1 MFQIPVRN
9 RLRLSAR
16 IRSLFTVERVNQLR
30 QRFNLARLINAA
42 IRQLKSAISGMVVGI
57 FRLPKLIL
65 ITGPKVLLTSRISG
79 KCAALMMMLCTPS
92 LLLWSILTVPAL
104 LFQSPQQHAYFYF
117 SRLINQDPSRWL
129 VLLLAGLCAVLALA
143 IPGTTEDSEGSVHH

>member
-9 RLRLSAR
+9 RLRLLAK
-16 IRSLFTVERVNQLR
+16 IRSFLADERVNQLR
-30 QRFNLARLINAA
+30 ERFNLTHLRDAA
-42 IRQLKSAISGMVVGI
+42 IRKLKSALASMAGGLC
-57 FRLPKLIL
+57 RLPKLIL

-79 KCAALMMMLCTPS
+79 KCAALMILLCAPS
-92 LLLWSILTVPAL
+92 LLLCSILTVPAL

-143 IPGTTEDSEGSVHH
+143 IPATTADSDSSIRH

>member
-1 MFQIPVRN
+1 MLQIPARN

-16 IRSLFTVERVNQLR
+16 IRSLFTAERVNQLR
-30 QRFNLARLINAA
+30 QRFNLARLTHAA
-42 IRQLKSAISGMVVGI
+42 IRRLKSGLVGMVVGI

-65 ITGPKVLLTSRISG
+65 ITGPKLLLTSRISG

-92 LLLWSILTVPAL
+92 LLLWSVLTVPAF

-117 SRLINQDPSRWL
+117 SRLINQDPNRWL

-143 IPGTTEDSEGSVHH
+143 IPATTADSDDSIHH